1 MRPERLD
8 GVLPGAMRQH
18 APLFLCQNTPVAD
31 DRINRFFLVNMRWLQ
46 HLEPLSAV
54 LFAALLLGEKMS
66 VIQYVGVVCIIGGA
80 MIGELIRKKTQ

>member
-46 HLEPLSAV
+46 QQQR
-54 LFAALLLGEKMS
+54 LLM
-66 VIQYVGVVCIIGGA
+66 
-80 MIGELIRKKTQ
+80 R

>member
-31 DRINRFFLVNMRWLQ
+31 DRINRFFLVNMRRLQ
-46 HLEPLSAV
+46 QSSLLASLAASATT
-54 LFAALLLGEKMS
+54 L
-66 VIQYVGVVCIIGGA
+66 
-80 MIGELIRKKTQ
+80 

>member
-31 DRINRFFLVNMRWLQ
+31 DRINRFFLVNMRRLQ
-46 HLEPLSAV
+46 HYTSTG
-54 LFAALLLGEKMS
+54 FMK
-66 VIQYVGVVCIIGGA
+66 
-80 MIGELIRKKTQ
+80 